1 MDKQT
6 FSVLYEDVQHALT
19 DSRLSDALHALE
31 GLVTFTGNWE
41 CKSAL
46 MEIKESYGML
56 LDYMSRGFVDPE
68 REKLYRQF
76 VRRAY
81 EIAEITYRDALL
93 KDSDSHYASVWNIL
107 TKMPQPTTLPGLME
121 QGGSYRQL
129 FEVAWTGPLWQ
140 KSDYE
145 AAHQIMESE
154 RWQEYERCV
163 LLSGV
168 TMAALQVFDA
178 QRLKFLLDL
187 AVSPVPAFRVRA
199 LVGVVLIYLKH
210 AERCHYYAE
219 VEAQLRLMADLPGFV
234 SMLQTLQM
242 QLFLSL
248 ETKKIEK
255 SLREEILP
263 EVMKKAKNIHLDKSL
278 GFEDLQEKLSDQDL
292 NPEWDENGKP
302 SELGKKMKEL
312 AEMQQ
317 KGADVYIGSFKMFKQ
332 KFPFFSVAANWFCPF
347 TFHHPDLDKKAEDNA
362 FLKAFLSTGN
372 LCDSDK
378 YSFCLMMQEMPA
390 TQSDI
395 LRQQM
400 DAAIGSHGDALQAA
414 IQQDSEKKAELLMR
428 SYVQD
433 LYRYF
438 TLFRYR
444 DARENPFGM
453 NLLLTDY
460 KPFDEILS
468 NVDTLQELADF
479 TFKEKSYLYALK
491 FYEHLPESAANYQK
505 IGFCHQSVKDYQQ
518 AVEAYEKANL
528 LKSDSAW
535 TLRQLGQCYRA
546 LGDFEKA
553 LRYYEELEPMATED
567 VSLLLRLSECYLHL
581 KNYDKAFE
589 KLYKADYLAPE
600 GGTALRAL
608 AWCSLLT
615 DKTEQACR
623 YYDKILAGSPCEEDY
638 LNAGHAAWLHGE
650 IAVAVAHYKKVVQLR
665 AIDFAPADFFGDDA
679 KVLQEKGKTEFDLH
693 LMIDALNKDVMLR

>member
-6 FSVLYEDVQHALT
+6 FSVLYEDVQQALT
-19 DSRLSDALHALE
+19 DNRLSDALHALE
-31 GLVTFTGNWE
+31 GLVAFTGNWG
-41 CKSAL
+41 CKSTL

-68 REKLYRQF
+68 REKLYKRF
-76 VRRAY
+76 LRRAY
-81 EIAEITYRDALL
+81 EMADITCRDALIM
-93 KDSDSHYASVWNIL
+93 DAESHYASVWSIL
-107 TKMPQPTTLPGLME
+107 TKMSQPTSLPGLLE

-129 FEVAWTGPLWQ
+129 FEVAWTGPIWQ

-168 TMAALQVFDA
+168 TMGALQVFDV

-187 AVSPVPAFRVRA
+187 AVSPVPTFRVRA

-210 AERCHYYAE
+210 EKRCHFYSE
-219 VEAQLRLMADLPGFV
+219 VEAQLRLIADLPGFV

-263 EVMKKAKNIHLDKSL
+263 EVMKKAKNIQLDKSL

-317 KGADVYIGSFKMFKQ
+317 KGADVFIGSFKMFKQ

-347 TFHHPDLDKKAEDNA
+347 TFHHPEMGKLAEGNA
-362 FLKAFLSTGN
+362 FLKTFLSTGS

-390 TQSDI
+390 MQSDI

-400 DAAIGSHGDALQAA
+400 DTAMDSHGEALQAA
-414 IQQDSEKKAELLMR
+414 IQKDEEKKVEHQLR

-433 LYRYF
+433 LYRFF

-444 DARENPFGM
+444 DVRENPFGM

-468 NVDTLQELADF
+468 NVGTLQELADF

-505 IGFCHQSVKDYQQ
+505 IGFCHQSVKDYQK
-518 AVEAYEKANL
+518 AVDAYEKANL

-553 LRYYEELEPMATED
+553 LRYYEELEPLATED
-567 VSLLLRLSECYLHL
+567 VGLLLRLSECYLHL
-581 KNYDKAFE
+581 KCYDKAFE

-615 DKTEQACR
+615 GKMEQACR
-623 YYDKILAGSPCEEDY
+623 YYDKILAGAPRDEDY
-638 LNAGHAAWLHGE
+638 LNAGHAAWLHGD
-650 IAVAVAHYKKVVQLR
+650 IVLAVANYRKVVKMR
-665 AIDFAPADFFGDDA
+665 ALDFAPANFFGDDA
-679 KVLQEKGKTEFDLH
+679 KVLLEKGKTALDLH
-693 LMIDALNKDVMLR
+693 LMIDALNKDMTLR

>member
-6 FSVLYEDVQHALT
+6 FSVLYEDVQQALT
-19 DSRLSDALHALE
+19 DNRLSDALHALE
-31 GLVTFTGNWE
+31 GLVAFTGNWE
-41 CKSAL
+41 CKNLL
-46 MEIKESYGML
+46 MEIKESYNML
-56 LDYMSRGFVDPE
+56 LDYMSRGFNDPD
-68 REKLYRQF
+68 REKLYKQF

-81 EIAEITYRDALL
+81 EMADITHRDALL
-93 KDSDSHYASVWNIL
+93 IDSDSYYSKVWSIL
-107 TKMPQPTTLPGLME
+107 QKMPQPTTLEGLLR

-140 KSDYE
+140 KGDYE
-145 AAHQIMESE
+145 SAHQIMESE
-154 RWQEYERCV
+154 RWQEYERSV

-168 TMAALQVFDA
+168 TMGALQVFDV
-178 QRLKFLLDL
+178 QRLKFLLDI
-187 AVSPVPAFRVRA
+187 AVSPVPVFRVRA
-199 LVGVVLIYLKH
+199 LVGVVLIYLKY
-210 AERCHYYAE
+210 EKRCHYYAD

-234 SMLQTLQM
+234 AMLQALQM

-263 EVMKKAKNIHLDKSL
+263 EVMKKAKDIRLDKSL
-278 GFEDLQEKLSDQDL
+278 GFEDLQEKLSEQDL

-312 AEMQQ
+312 AEMQM

-332 KFPFFSVAANWFCPF
+332 KFPFFAVAANWFCPF
-347 TFHHPDLDKKAEDNA
+347 TFQHPELGKLAESNA
-362 FLKAFLSTGN
+362 FLKTFLSTGS

-378 YSFCLMMQEMPA
+378 YSFCLMMQEMSGM
-390 TQSDI
+390 QSDL

-400 DAAIGSHGDALQAA
+400 DAAMSSHGDALQAA
-414 IQQDSEKKAELLMR
+414 IQQDEEKKTEHLLR
-428 SYVQD
+428 AYVQD
-433 LYRYF
+433 LYRFF

-444 DARENPFGM
+444 DERENPFSM

-460 KPFDEILS
+460 SPFDEILS
-468 NVDTLQELADF
+468 NVSTLQDLADF

-505 IGFCHQSVKDYQQ
+505 IGFCHQSVKDYQK
-518 AVEAYEKANL
+518 AADAYEKANF

-535 TLRQLGQCYRA
+535 TLRQLANCYRS
-546 LGDFEKA
+546 LGYFEKA
-553 LRYYEELEPMATED
+553 LRYYEEVEPMAPED
-567 VSLLLRLSECYLHL
+567 VTLLLRLSECYLHL
-581 KNYDKAFE
+581 EQYDKAFE

-600 GGTALRAL
+600 SGMALRAL

-615 DKTEQACR
+615 GKLEQSCR
-623 YYDKILAGSPCEEDY
+623 YYDKIIAAVPREEDY

-650 IAVAVAHYKKVVQLR
+650 VTKAVTYYKKVIELR
-665 AIDFAPADFFGDDA
+665 RLDFAPVGFFGDDE
-679 KVLQEKGKTEFDLH
+679 KVLLDKGKTRLDLH
-693 LMIDALNKDVMLR
+693 LMIDALNRDAVNR

>member
-6 FSVLYEDVQHALT
+6 FSVLYEDVQQALT
-19 DSRLSDALHALE
+19 DNRLSDALHALE
-31 GLVTFTGNWE
+31 GLLAFTGNWE
-41 CKSAL
+41 CKSDL
-46 MEIKESYGML
+46 MEVKESYGML

-68 REKLYRQF
+68 RDKLFKQF
-76 VRRAY
+76 LRRTY
-81 EIAEITYRDALL
+81 EISDVAYRDFLMS
-93 KDSDSHYASVWNIL
+93 DGDSHYASVWSIL
-107 TKMPQPTTLPGLME
+107 QKMSQPVSLSGILQ

-129 FEVAWTGPLWQ
+129 FEVAWTAPLWT
-140 KSDYE
+140 KSEYE
-145 AAHQIMESE
+145 AAHQITESE
-154 RWQEYERCV
+154 RWPEYERCV

-168 TMAALQVFDA
+168 TMGALQVFDV

-187 AVSPVPAFRVRA
+187 SVSPVPAFRVRA
-199 LVGVVLIYLKH
+199 LVGMVLVYLKY
-210 AERCHYYAE
+210 EKRCRYYAE

-234 SMLQTLQM
+234 SMLQALQM
-242 QLFLSL
+242 QFFLSL

-278 GFEDLQEKLSDQDL
+278 GFDDLQEKLSEQDL

-312 AEMQQ
+312 AEMQM

-347 TFHHPDLDKKAEDNA
+347 TFQHPELGKVCEGDS
-362 FLKAFLSTGN
+362 FLKTFLSTGS

-378 YSFCLMMQEMPA
+378 YSFCFMIQEMPA
-390 TQSDI
+390 MHGDI

-400 DAAIGSHGDALQAA
+400 NAAIDGHEEILQAA
-414 IQQDSEKKAELLMR
+414 IQKDEEKKTEHLLR

-433 LYRYF
+433 LYRFF

-444 DARENPFGM
+444 DVHDNPFSR
-453 NLLLTDY
+453 NLLLTDCH
-460 KPFDEILS
+460 PFDEMLS

-528 LKSDSAW
+528 LKADSAW
-535 TLRQLGQCYRA
+535 TLRQLGNCYRA
-546 LGDFEKA
+546 LGDFVKA
-553 LRYYEELEPMATED
+553 LRYFEELEPMASED
-567 VSLLLRLSECYLHL
+567 VGLLLRLSECYLQL
-581 KNYDKAFE
+581 KQYDKAFD

-600 GGTALRAL
+600 SGTALRAL

-615 DKTEQACR
+615 GKTEQACQ
-623 YYDKILAGSPCEEDY
+623 YYEKILSQNPQSDDF
-638 LNAGHAAWLHGE
+638 LNAGHAAWIHGD
-650 IAVAVAHYKKVVQLR
+650 VAAALSDYRKVLEKR
-665 AIDFAPADFFGDDA
+665 KLDFAPNTFFGDDA
-679 KVLQEKGKTEFDLH
+679 QILLERGKSDLDLH
-693 LMIDALNKDVMLR
+693 LMIDVLNKDILPR